1 LLNRKAKVQQSILF
15 EWFFYVLLRKN
26 LLKIALTMKK
36 IHFSIVFKSF
46 FVILTCLFSN
56 LTIAQDQDNVIDN
69 SKQFWDKVQF
79 GGGLGL
85 GIGSGY
91 TDISVMPSAIY
102 NVNEI
107 VAVGVGLQFGY
118 LSSKDYYSSFIYGG
132 SIVGLVNPI
141 PQIQLSAELEQ
152 VRVNTEY
159 ERINDI
165 PGYSDN
171 YWNTA
176 LYLGAGYRTGNVTIG
191 GRYDVLFNDDKS
203 LYGSAFMPFV
213 RVYF

>member
-1 LLNRKAKVQQSILF
+1 
-15 EWFFYVLLRKN
+15 
-26 LLKIALTMKK
+26 MKK
-36 IHFSIVFKSF
+36 NQISIVFKSF
-46 FVILTCLFSN
+46 FVILILLVSSFA
-56 LTIAQDQDNVIDN
+56 IAQEKESFDNRSN
-69 SKQFWDKVQF
+69 FWDKVQF

-107 VAVGVGLQFGY
+107 IAVGAGLQFGY
-118 LSSKDYYSSFIYGG
+118 LASKNYYNSFVYGG
-132 SIVGLVNPI
+132 SLVTLVNPI
-141 PQIQLSAELEQ
+141 PELQLSAELEQ
-152 VRVNTEY
+152 VRVNTDY
-159 ERINDI
+159 KANNVR
-165 PGYSDN
+165 PAFSDN

-176 LYLGAGYRTGNVTIG
+176 LYLGAGYRNGGVTVG
-191 GRYDVLFNDDKS
+191 ARYDVLYNDKKS

>member
-1 LLNRKAKVQQSILF
+1 MD
-15 EWFFYVLLRKN
+15 KN
-26 LLKIALTMKK
+26 QI
-36 IHFSIVFKSF
+36 SIVFRTF
-46 FVILTCLFSN
+46 FVILVVLFSSSVM
-56 LTIAQDQDNVIDN
+56 AQQKYVIDN
-69 SKQFWDKVQF
+69 SNPFWDKVQF

-118 LSSKDYYSSFIYGG
+118 LSSKNYYSSFVYGG
-132 SIVGLVNPI
+132 SLVGLVNPI
-141 PQIQLSAELEQ
+141 PEIQLSAELEQ
-152 VRVNTEY
+152 VRVNTDY
-159 ERINDI
+159 KSTAYR
-165 PGYSDN
+165 PSYSDN

-176 LYLGAGYRTGNVTIG
+176 LYLGAGYRTGSVTIG
-191 GRYDVLFNDDKS
+191 ARYDVLYNKDTS
-203 LYGSAFMPFV
+203 LYGSGFMPFV

>member
-1 LLNRKAKVQQSILF
+1 MLNRKAKVQQSHLF
-15 EWFFYVLLRKN
+15 KSFFYVLLRKN
-26 LLKIALTMKK
+26 LLKIDSTMKK
-36 IHFSIVFKSF
+36 IQISIVFRPF
-46 FVILTCLFSN
+46 FVILAVLFSN
-56 LTIAQDQDNVIDN
+56 FGNAQQKYVIDN
-69 SKQFWDKVQF
+69 SNHFWDKVQF

-118 LSSKDYYSSFIYGG
+118 LSSKNYYSSYVYGG

-141 PQIQLSAELEQ
+141 PEIQLSAELEQ
-152 VRVNTEY
+152 VRVNTDY
-159 ERINDI
+159 KAVNNF
-165 PGYSDN
+165 PSYSDN

-176 LYLGAGYRTGNVTIG
+176 LYLGAGYRTGSVTIG
-191 GRYDVLFNDDKS
+191 ARYDVLYNPNKS
-203 LYGSAFMPFV
+203 LYGSGFMPFV

>member
-1 LLNRKAKVQQSILF
+1 MN
-15 EWFFYVLLRKN
+15 KN
-26 LLKIALTMKK
+26 QI
-36 IHFSIVFKSF
+36 SNVFKSL
-46 FVILTCLFSN
+46 FVILTVLFSSYSM
-56 LTIAQDQDNVIDN
+56 AQEISAVDSTTN
-69 SKQFWDKVQF
+69 FWDKVQF

-118 LSSKDYYSSFIYGG
+118 LSSKNYYESYVYGG
-132 SIVGLVNPI
+132 SLITLVNPI
-141 PQIQLSAELEQ
+141 PEVQLSAELEQ
-152 VRVNTEY
+152 VRVDTRY
-159 ERINDI
+159 ESNINR
-165 PGYSDN
+165 PAFSDS

-191 GRYDVLFNDDKS
+191 ARYDVLYDPDKS
-203 LYGSAFMPFV
+203 LYGSGFMPFV

>member
-1 LLNRKAKVQQSILF
+1 MAKVQQSHLF
-15 EWFFYVLLRKN
+15 KSFFYVLLRKN
-26 LLKIALTMKK
+26 LLKIETTMKRN
-36 IHFSIVFKSF
+36 HFSIVFKSN
-46 FVILTCLFSN
+46 FVILMLLFSN
-56 LTIAQDQDNVIDN
+56 LALSQTQQNYSIDN
-69 SKQFWDKVQF
+69 NTNFWDKVQF

-102 NVNEI
+102 NINEI

-118 LSSKDYYSSFIYGG
+118 LSSKNYYSSFVYGG

-141 PQIQLSAELEQ
+141 PEIQLSAELEQ
-152 VRVNTEY
+152 VRVNTDY
-159 ERINDI
+159 KSNSFR
-165 PGYSDN
+165 PSYSDN

-176 LYLGAGYRTGNVTIG
+176 LYLGAGYRTGSVTIG
-191 GRYDVLFNDDKS
+191 ARYDVLYNAETS
-203 LYGSAFMPFV
+203 LYGSGFMPFV

>member
-1 LLNRKAKVQQSILF
+1 MN
-15 EWFFYVLLRKN
+15 KN
-26 LLKIALTMKK
+26 QI
-36 IHFSIVFKSF
+36 SNVFKSL
-46 FVILTCLFSN
+46 FVILTVLFSSYSM
-56 LTIAQDQDNVIDN
+56 AQEISPVDSTTN
-69 SKQFWDKVQF
+69 FWDKVQF

-118 LSSKDYYSSFIYGG
+118 LSSKNYYESYVYGG
-132 SIVGLVNPI
+132 SLITLVNPI
-141 PQIQLSAELEQ
+141 PELQLSAELEQ
-152 VRVNTEY
+152 VRVDTRY
-159 ERINDI
+159 ESNVNR
-165 PGYSDN
+165 PAFSDS

-191 GRYDVLFNDDKS
+191 ARYDVLYDPDKS
-203 LYGSAFMPFV
+203 LYGSGFMPFV